1 MSIRLDDTDRKILA
15 ELQEDSARSLD
26 EIARRVGASKTPVWN
41 RIRKMRE
48 SGIIRGQTTL
58 LDPEKL
64 GLEACF
70 FVLIRTSEHDAAWLE
85 RFLNAVK
92 NRPEVME
99 AHRLAGD
106 IDYILKV
113 RVASARAYD
122 VFYRALIQ
130 EVSIY
135 NVTSTLSME
144 EIKNTTALPV
154 PDSPT

>member
-1 MSIRLDDTDRKILA
+1 MKLRLDNIDRKILT
-15 ELQEDSARSLD
+15 ELQADAALSLD

-48 SGIIRGQTTL
+48 GGVIRGQTTL
-58 LDPEKL
+58 LDPEAL

-70 FVLIRTSEHDAAWLE
+70 FVLIRTSEHDAGWLE

-113 RVASARAYD
+113 RVESARAYD
-122 VFYRALIQ
+122 DFYRALIE

-144 EIKNTTALPV
+144 EIKSTTALPI
-154 PDSPT
+154 PDAPE